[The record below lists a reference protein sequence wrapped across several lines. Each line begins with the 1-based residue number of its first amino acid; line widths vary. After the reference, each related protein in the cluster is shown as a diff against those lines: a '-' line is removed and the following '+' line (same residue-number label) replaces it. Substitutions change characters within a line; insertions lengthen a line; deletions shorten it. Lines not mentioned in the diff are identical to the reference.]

1 MKSSLPGGLNSR
13 SPYYINDCVSLSTV
27 AKSLVEQ
34 VWHQSLGRIW
44 GEDSCDTVRPP
55 VLSKVSQFFLPFLRV
70 VVHTFTQYPTS
81 ETGSLHGESEIES
94 NPLPKRV
101 ASNSR

>member
-1 MKSSLPGGLNSR
+1 VKSSLPGGLNSR

-44 GEDSCDTVRPP
+44 GEDSWVFSSLFACSRPYIYTIP
-55 VLSKVSQFFLPFLRV
+55 NF
-70 VVHTFTQYPTS
+70 
-81 ETGSLHGESEIES
+81 
-94 NPLPKRV
+94 
-101 ASNSR
+101 